1 MFFEALFKM
10 KIKVLVILI
19 SSFLQSVV
27 SIAYATNL
35 LEVYELGL
43 ASDPLLQ
50 EAIARHRSVGEGI
63 PQARSGL
70 LPSLLGSGL
79 ATKINTRYANSPIPG
94 EPLGSFSG
102 NNAFYSLTLRQPIFN
117 YTAWAQ
123 LKFAKANVKQ
133 SEAAYFSAVQDLMR
147 RTADAYFQVLF
158 ATDALRLTQSQ
169 LNANKRHLE
178 EAEHRFEVGLVAITD
193 VYEAKS
199 GYDTVVAREIEAK
212 NNLLNKE
219 EELRRITGQ
228 FLPSLA
234 PLKNGVPLVK
244 PLPERAD
251 DWVSAATKQ
260 NYTLIAAKFGA
271 EAAKENI
278 AVQRSEHLPRLNAI
292 GSYNDAWND
301 SQNINAYRT
310 GVAMGGVE
318 LNFPIYQG
326 GFVSSKTRQAHYDH
340 QGSLARYENAY
351 RQTVV
356 TTRQAFNSVILGIS
370 KIRADRQA
378 VLSAKKQLE
387 SIEAQYKVGT
397 RTLVNVLD
405 AQREYISRQIILAQ
419 DQYEYLNATLQLKQ
433 AAGTL
438 SVADLVR
445 VNELLKTK

>member
-1 MFFEALFKM
+1 MQGFVAN
-10 KIKVLVILI
+10 
-19 SSFLQSVV
+19 
-27 SIAYATNL
+27 AHATDL

-43 ASDPLLQ
+43 ANDPLLQ
-50 EAIARHRSVGEGI
+50 EAIANHRSVGEGI

-70 LPSLLGSGL
+70 LPSLLGTGL
-79 ATKINTRYANSPIPG
+79 ATKISSRYANAPVAFERVG
-94 EPLGSFSG
+94 VFNGTD
-102 NNAFYSLTLRQPIFN
+102 AFYQLTLRQPIFN

-133 SEAAYFSAVQDLMR
+133 AEASYYAAVQDMMLR
-147 RTADAYFQVLF
+147 SADAYFQVLF
-158 ATDALRLTQSQ
+158 AKDTLRLTQSQ
-169 LNANKRHLE
+169 LKANKRHLE
-178 EAEHRFEVGLVAITD
+178 EAEHRFQVGLVAITD

-199 GYDTVVAREIEAK
+199 GYDTVVAREIEAN

-228 FLPSLA
+228 LLSSLA
-234 PLKNGVPLVK
+234 PLKNGVPLIK
-244 PLPERAD
+244 PMPDRAD

-260 NYTLIAAKFGA
+260 NYTLVAAKFGA
-271 EAAKENI
+271 DAAKENI
-278 AVQRSEHLPRLNAI
+278 SVQRSEHLPRLNAI

-301 SQNINAYRT
+301 TQNINAYRT
-310 GVAMGGVE
+310 TTAIGGVE

-326 GFVSSKTRQAHYDH
+326 GLVSSKTRQAHYDH
-340 QGSLARYENAY
+340 QGALARYENAY

-356 TTRQAFNSVILGIS
+356 TTRQAFNSVISGIS

-378 VLSAKKQLE
+378 ILSAQKQLE
-387 SIEAQYKVGT
+387 SVEAQYKVGT

-405 AQREYISRQIILAQ
+405 AQREFISRQIILAQ

-438 SVADLVR
+438 SVADLIR